1 MTVDGP
7 SVLVSGPPDRVGE
20 IERTL
25 ADQFT
30 VRTYHPAEDRCPT
43 TDAEVVVYADGTGPE
58 RSPEPLPNDAAQ
70 VAVFEESDDFER
82 ERPATYD
89 RVFVEPLV
97 PDDLESTVESLARR
111 VQYDRR
117 LKECADLATQF
128 GQAEATCDDGTVETT
143 CELRKRVEAATA
155 ELDRLVS
162 EFSSDDFRQAFR
174 TIAAD

>member
-7 SVLVSGPPDRVGE
+7 SVFVSGPPDRVGE

-30 VRTYHPAEDRCPT
+30 VQTCHPIDERCPT
-43 TDAEVVVYADGTGPE
+43 TNVEVVVLADGTGPE
-58 RSPEPLPNDAAQ
+58 PSPESLPNDAAQ
-70 VAVFEESDDFER
+70 IAIFDSDAHFDGD
-82 ERPATYD
+82 RPAAYD
-89 RVFVEPLV
+89 RVLVEPLV
-97 PDDLESTVESLARR
+97 ADDLESTVESLARR

-128 GQAEATCDDGTVETT
+128 GQAEATCDDGTVEETR
-143 CELRKRVEAATA
+143 ELRTRVEAVTA
-155 ELDRLVS
+155 ELDKLVS

-174 TIAAD
+174 AIAAD